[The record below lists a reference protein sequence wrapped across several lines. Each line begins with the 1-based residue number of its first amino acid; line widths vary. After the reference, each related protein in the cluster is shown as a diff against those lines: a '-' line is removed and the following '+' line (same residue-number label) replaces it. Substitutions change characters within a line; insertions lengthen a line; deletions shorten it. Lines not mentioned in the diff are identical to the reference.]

1 MPNSDDPQDQ
11 ITPSE
16 HEPGPQPEP
25 QPEPEPVHQTDPEH
39 DGRQIPEE
47 ALPEQA
53 LPEEALPEEAAP
65 EQVAPEQGL
74 QPASQAVEPVAAA
87 RSVMPPTPPPPPPPP
102 PEEPE
107 EEDGMLRMSFLQHL
121 EELRTRI
128 IRSLM
133 GLVVA
138 FMISMC
144 FMNQMWNAVKQPIV
158 VALKTLGYPP
168 ELAARTPM
176 EGISIVWFRVP
187 ILASIFIASPWVLYQ
202 VWAFI
207 SPGLYKRERRWA
219 VPFILTTAGLF
230 ITGGL
235 FAYFIAFRF
244 ALTFLLKIGK
254 DAGIRPY
261 IAPTEYMD
269 LFVNVI
275 LGVALI
281 FEMPV
286 LIFFLTLLRIVTPKF
301 LLKHSRYAILAIV
314 IVAAIVTPTPDA
326 VTMTL
331 VATPMILLYFVGVF
345 ASFLL
350 VLRREGRPFPWK
362 RTVKPLLWTIAICA
376 VGVFVTMLVF
386 HLHWVWK
393 WPFFVK

>member
-1 MPNSDDPQDQ
+1 
-11 ITPSE
+11 
-16 HEPGPQPEP
+16 
-25 QPEPEPVHQTDPEH
+25 
-39 DGRQIPEE
+39 
-47 ALPEQA
+47 
-53 LPEEALPEEAAP
+53 
-65 EQVAPEQGL
+65 
-74 QPASQAVEPVAAA
+74 
-87 RSVMPPTPPPPPPPP
+87 
-102 PEEPE
+102 
-107 EEDGMLRMSFLQHL
+107 
-121 EELRTRI
+121 
-128 IRSLM
+128 
-133 GLVVA
+133 
-138 FMISMC
+138 
-144 FMNQMWNAVKQPIV
+144 
-158 VALKTLGYPP
+158 
-168 ELAARTPM
+168 M

>member
-11 ITPSE
+11 NTPPESE
-16 HEPGPQPEP
+16 PESEPKSEPESEP
-25 QPEPEPVHQTDPEH
+25 KSEPESEPKSEPESEPKPEPESENA
-39 DGRQIPEE
+39 GRQTP
-47 ALPEQA
+47 A
-53 LPEEALPEEAAP
+53 EAAP
-65 EQVAPEQGL
+65 SHAL
-74 QPASQAVEPVAAA
+74 QPAAQAGPVAAA
-87 RSVMPPTPPPPPPPP
+87 SASNPPPP

-158 VALKTLGYPP
+158 VALMTLGYPP

-207 SPGLYKRERRWA
+207 APGLYKRERRWA

-269 LFVNVI
+269 LFINVI

-350 VLRREGRPFPWK
+350 VLRREGRPFPWR
-362 RTVKPLLWTIAICA
+362 RTVKPLLWMIAVVA
-376 VGVFVTMLVF
+376 VGVIVTMLAF

-393 WPFFVK
+393 WPFIVK

>member
-11 ITPSE
+11 NTPPESE
-16 HEPGPQPEP
+16 PESEPKSEPGPEPESEP
-25 QPEPEPVHQTDPEH
+25 ESEPKPEPESVPKSEPKSEPKPE
-39 DGRQIPEE
+39 P
-47 ALPEQA
+47 LPE
-53 LPEEALPEEAAP
+53 PESESAGRERPEEAAP
-65 EQVAPEQGL
+65 SQAL
-74 QPASQAVEPVAAA
+74 QPAAQTGPVAAA
-87 RSVMPPTPPPPPPPP
+87 SASNPPPP
-102 PEEPE
+102 PEAPE

-138 FMISMC
+138 FGISMC

-207 SPGLYKRERRWA
+207 APGLYKRERRWA

-254 DAGIRPY
+254 DAG
-261 IAPTEYMD
+261 
-269 LFVNVI
+269 
-275 LGVALI
+275 
-281 FEMPV
+281 
-286 LIFFLTLLRIVTPKF
+286 
-301 LLKHSRYAILAIV
+301 
-314 IVAAIVTPTPDA
+314 
-326 VTMTL
+326 
-331 VATPMILLYFVGVF
+331 
-345 ASFLL
+345 
-350 VLRREGRPFPWK
+350 
-362 RTVKPLLWTIAICA
+362 
-376 VGVFVTMLVF
+376 
-386 HLHWVWK
+386 
-393 WPFFVK
+393 

>member
-1 MPNSDDPQDQ
+1 MPNSDDPRDPH
-11 ITPSE
+11 TP
-16 HEPGPQPEP
+16 
-25 QPEPEPVHQTDPEH
+25 PEPEK
-39 DGRQIPEE
+39 DGRQTPEE
-47 ALPEQA
+47 APKPSQA
-53 LPEEALPEEAAP
+53 
-65 EQVAPEQGL
+65 L
-74 QPASQAVEPVAAA
+74 QPAAPDAPVAVAGA
-87 RSVMPPTPPPPPPPP
+87 SAPPPD
-102 PEEPE
+102 EPE
-107 EEDGMLRMSFLQHL
+107 EEEGMLRMSFLQHL

-128 IRSLM
+128 IRCLLGM
-133 GLVVA
+133 LAA

-144 FMNQMWNAVKQPIV
+144 FMHEMWDAVKQPIV

-187 ILASIFIASPWVLYQ
+187 ILAAIFIASPWVVYQ

-207 SPGLYKRERRWA
+207 APGLYKRERRWA

-301 LLKHSRYAILAIV
+301 LLKHSRYAILAIT
-314 IVAAIVTPTPDA
+314 ITAAIVTPTPDA

-331 VATPMILLYFVGVF
+331 VATPMILLYFVGIF
-345 ASFLL
+345 ASWLL
-350 VLRREGRPFPWK
+350 VLRREGRAFPWTK
-362 RTVKPLLWTIAICA
+362 FLWPLLWIIVLAAAGAILA
-376 VGVFVTMLVF
+376 LAVF
-386 HLHWVWK
+386 HYHWLWK
-393 WPFFVK
+393 WPFFAK

>member
-1 MPNSDDPQDQ
+1 
-11 ITPSE
+11 
-16 HEPGPQPEP
+16 
-25 QPEPEPVHQTDPEH
+25 
-39 DGRQIPEE
+39 
-47 ALPEQA
+47 
-53 LPEEALPEEAAP
+53 
-65 EQVAPEQGL
+65 L
-74 QPASQAVEPVAAA
+74 QPVAKSPVPAAA
-87 RSVMPPTPPPPPPPP
+87 AAPPPPPPA
-102 PEEPE
+102 EPD
-107 EEDGMLRMSFLQHL
+107 EEDGMLRMSFLEHL

-128 IRSLM
+128 IRCLM
-133 GLVVA
+133 GLFVA
-138 FMISMC
+138 FMVSMC
-144 FMNQMWNAVKQPIV
+144 FMNQMWDAVKRPIV
-158 VALKTLGYPP
+158 IALQTLGYPP

-187 ILASIFIASPWVLYQ
+187 ILAAIFIASPWVLYQ

-207 SPGLYKRERRWA
+207 APGLYKRERRWA

-230 ITGGL
+230 IAGGL

-261 IAPTEYMD
+261 IGPTEYMD
-269 LFVNVI
+269 LFINVV

-286 LIFFLTLLRIVTPKF
+286 LIFFLTLLRVVSPKF
-301 LLKHSRYAILAIV
+301 LLRHSRYAILGITIA
-314 IVAAIVTPTPDA
+314 AAIITPTPDA

-345 ASFLL
+345 ASYLL
-350 VLRREGRPFPWK
+350 VLRREKRAFPWK
-362 RTVKPLLWTIAICA
+362 KLIKPA
-376 VGVFVTMLVF
+376 VYILVLCVVAVIVAMNAF

-393 WPFFVK
+393 WPFLVK